1 MKAKEQVKQLREL
14 SSAELNKELIA
25 SLREQF
31 NLRMQHATKQL
42 SQAHQLRELRRK
54 IARINTI
61 IQEKTTG

>member
-1 MKAKEQVKQLREL
+1 MKAKEKLKQLREL
-14 SSAELNKELIA
+14 SSTELNKELIA

-31 NLRMQHATKQL
+31 NLRMQHTTKQL
-42 SQAHQLRELRRK
+42 SQIHQLKQVRRK

>member
-1 MKAKEQVKQLREL
+1 MKAKEQVKQLKGLGVAEL
-14 SSAELNKELIA
+14 SQELIA

-42 SQAHQLRELRRK
+42 GQTHHLREVRRK
-54 IARINTI
+54 IARIHTM